1 LPVDE
6 ARLIICYIPDTVQG
20 STFFVDLFV
29 ESALFAQAFV
39 NASQKL
45 PKLKIS
51 STVHKVNSLTSF
63 NVTFSEAPVL
73 NASAIFIQIGSSS
86 MKLNLLKGIYSTSYS
101 PNVIGKFSVWYRWDF
116 SKWILSST
124 FVSVVNASSSG
135 SICSIETRVGLVS
148 YSNSFRVFLS
158 DSINPTHA
166 KVAGSVQKLQRKFLH
181 SDDRIS
187 YDIVVRSDI
196 LGENTV
202 DIFNQDDVSLCS
214 VTFYLH
220 AVMVISSFLPSV
232 SVSSSFRAS
241 IFGGPFLHD
250 WKYFCI
256 VDRAFVIPAVVID
269 HSVLQCLIHV
279 DAEEITRCSSQ
290 WMATPRRLIP

>member
-1 LPVDE
+1 
-6 ARLIICYIPDTVQG
+6 
-20 STFFVDLFV
+20 
-29 ESALFAQAFV
+29 
-39 NASQKL
+39 
-45 PKLKIS
+45 
-51 STVHKVNSLTSF
+51 
-63 NVTFSEAPVL
+63 
-73 NASAIFIQIGSSS
+73 

-101 PNVIGKFSVWYRWDF
+101 PNVIGNFSVWYRWDF

-148 YSNSFRVFLS
+148 FSNSFRVFLS

-166 KVAGSVQKLQRKFLH
+166 KVAGSVQKLQRKSLH

-202 DIFNQDDVSLCS
+202 DIFNKDDVSLCS

-279 DAEEITRCSSQ
+279 EGRRNHTVFVSMDGNSAASNSLTFFVLDPPTISFVLPKAISMNLDQVITMFGKGFASAPSSSLSKV
-290 WMATPRRLIP
+290 TL